1 MKPIDFRGSSLDDL
15 RAFPQTAIRDAG
27 HQLDR
32 VQRGLMPDDAK
43 PMPMPMPSIGQGVME
58 VRIWDEA
65 GTFRVVYVAK
75 FANVVYVLHCFQKKT
90 QQTARKDIDL
100 ATRRFKDLLKEIS
113 A

>member
-1 MKPIDFRGSSLDDL
+1 MKPIDFRGGSLDDL
-15 RAFPQTAIRDAG
+15 RAFPQTAIREAG

-43 PMPMPMPSIGQGVME
+43 PMPSIGKGVME

-65 GTFRVVYVAK
+65 GTFRVVYIAK
-75 FANVVYVLHCFQKKT
+75 FTDAVYVLHCFQKKT

-100 ATRRFKDLLKEIS
+100 AAKRFKDLLKEIS

>member
-1 MKPIDFRGSSLDDL
+1 MKPIDFRGGSLDDL
-15 RAFPQTAIRDAG
+15 RAFPQTAIREAG

-43 PMPMPMPSIGQGVME
+43 PMPSIGKGVME

-65 GTFRVVYVAK
+65 GTFRVVYIAK
-75 FANVVYVLHCFQKKT
+75 FTDAVYVLHCFQKKT
-90 QQTARKDIDL
+90 QQTARKDLDL
-100 ATRRFKDLLKEIS
+100 AAKRFKDLLKEIS